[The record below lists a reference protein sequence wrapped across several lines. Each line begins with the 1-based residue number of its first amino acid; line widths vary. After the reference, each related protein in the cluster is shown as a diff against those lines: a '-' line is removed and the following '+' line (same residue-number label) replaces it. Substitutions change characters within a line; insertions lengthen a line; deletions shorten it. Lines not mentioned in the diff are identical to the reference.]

1 MHNIERRR
9 TTMPTDLTVYLT
21 DRPGQVAAV
30 SRTLGEAGINIDGG
44 FALVVA
50 DQGIMHVLVENGD
63 EAHRALTAAGFEVRQ
78 QTEVVV
84 VDCADEPGALGELTT
99 RVADTGIN
107 LSVFYVATSTRMV
120 LGADDIAGL
129 REAVAG

>member
-1 MHNIERRR
+1 
-9 TTMPTDLTVYLT
+9 MPTDLTVYLT

-50 DQGIMHVLVENGD
+50 DQGIMHVLVEDGD
-63 EAHRALTAAGFEVRQ
+63 AAHRALSDADFEVRQ
-78 QTEVVV
+78 QSEVVVV
-84 VDCADEPGALGELTT
+84 VDCPDAPGALGDLTT
-99 RVADTGIN
+99 RIADAGVN

-120 LGADDIAGL
+120 LGADDVDGL
-129 REAVAG
+129 RSAVAG